1 MHLKVNEIVEG
12 VVTGVAKFGLFI
24 DVGTPK
30 SGLVHISEV
39 SYQYVEELSGLYQT
53 GDKVKVKVLS
63 VGDDGKISLSI
74 RQTEKRPERKPR
86 QGKPSGG
93 HSNRPSGGH
102 SGRPAGEKKFDR
114 KPQAKPSFAP
124 RKKEYKPA
132 TFEDKLEAFLKDSNE
147 RNEFKKKPTRSKRGY
162 QSRR

>member
-24 DVGTPK
+24 DVGAPK

-86 QGKPSGG
+86 QG
-93 HSNRPSGGH
+93 RPDGEPMKK
-102 SGRPAGEKKFDR
+102 PAGEKKFDR
-114 KPQAKPSFAP
+114 KPQAKQSFAP

-147 RNEFKKKPTRSKRGY
+147 RNEFKKKPTRTKRGY
-162 QSRR
+162 QTRR

>member
-24 DVGTPK
+24 DVGAPK

-93 HSNRPSGGH
+93 HSNKPG
-102 SGRPAGEKKFDR
+102 GEKKFDR

>member
-24 DVGTPK
+24 DVGAPK

-74 RQTEKRPERKPR
+74 RQTEKTSGT
-86 QGKPSGG
+86 QAASGK
-93 HSNRPSGGH
+93 
-102 SGRPAGEKKFDR
+102 
-114 KPQAKPSFAP
+114 
-124 RKKEYKPA
+124 
-132 TFEDKLEAFLKDSNE
+132 
-147 RNEFKKKPTRSKRGY
+147 TRRCETE
-162 QSRR
+162 

>member
-24 DVGTPK
+24 DVGAPK

-86 QGKPSGG
+86 QGKPDGAKP
-93 HSNRPSGGH
+93 NRPG
-102 SGRPAGEKKFDR
+102 GEKKFNR
-114 KPQAKPSFAP
+114 KPQAKTILCTAEKRIQTCDF
-124 RKKEYKPA
+124 R
-132 TFEDKLEAFLKDSNE
+132 
-147 RNEFKKKPTRSKRGY
+147 RQIRSLP
-162 QSRR
+162 

>member
-1 MHLKVNEIVEG
+1 MPLKVNEIVEG
-12 VVTGVAKFGLFI
+12 VVTGVAKFGLFV

-39 SYQYVEELSGLYQT
+39 SYQYVEELSGLYKV

-63 VGDDGKISLSI
+63 VGDDGKISLSV

-86 QGKPSGG
+86 QGKPEGAP
-93 HSNRPSGGH
+93 NRKPSGD
-102 SGRPAGEKKFDR
+102 RKFDR
-114 KPQAKPSFAP
+114 KPAGKKSFSP
-124 RKKEYKPA
+124 RKTEYRPA

-147 RNEFKKKPTRSKRGY
+147 RNEFKKKPTRTKRGY